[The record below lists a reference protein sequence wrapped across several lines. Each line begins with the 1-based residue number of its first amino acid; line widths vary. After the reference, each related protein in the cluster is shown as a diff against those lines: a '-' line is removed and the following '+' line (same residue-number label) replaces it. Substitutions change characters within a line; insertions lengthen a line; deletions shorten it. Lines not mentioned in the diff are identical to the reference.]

1 MRKLF
6 MSKVLTMLMA
16 LALIGAVA
24 AHAQDYDV
32 VLKGGRVMDPETSL
46 DAVMNVGIKGGK
58 IAAVTKDELSGKEI
72 IDVTG
77 LVVSPGFI
85 DTHQHSLDIA
95 DGRLAAQDG
104 TTTHMELEFGRSP
117 VAEAY
122 DIIEKRGG
130 HPINY
135 GYAASWPMRRAEV
148 MGGYDGEGTFEGLE
162 EAFFAGGGW
171 GTTVSTPE
179 QEKQILALIQK
190 DFDDGAIALGF
201 PPAYGSG
208 AGMQE
213 SIKLWKMAAT
223 NNLPVSVHVRYQSM
237 LDPNSSVQAMNEM
250 LGLAAA
256 SDAHAILCHIQLLGL
271 SDPYMMLDVIDAGR
285 KAGLKLTTE
294 VYPFGVTAPPIAA
307 DYLQWDNADERI
319 GFKWNEIRTEKTP
332 HYTFKDKA
340 DFKKYQKDNPN
351 EFVQM
356 EYIDESTPKGLAA
369 MRAAVTFPETIP
381 AADGTPIAW
390 EGKPKGAEKLGLGS
404 GVDVW
409 PLPKDASGQP
419 RTTSTHAI
427 ILGKWVREQGALTL
441 MQALANSSY
450 VPAKALG
457 QHIPQFNTKGR
468 LQVGMDADI
477 TVFDAKTVKANATWD
492 DVAALNDGFH
502 FTLVNGFFILKDGKI
517 VTDVLPGQPIR
528 RTPKGHE
535 E

>member
-16 LALIGAVA
+16 LALIGAVT

-58 IAAVTKDELSGKEI
+58 IAAVTQDELSGKEI
-72 IDVTG
+72 IDVKG

-104 TTTHMELEFGRSP
+104 TTTHLELEFGRSP

-122 DIIEKRGG
+122 NIVAKRGG

-135 GYAASWPMRRAEV
+135 GFAAGWPMARAKV
-148 MGGYDGEGTFEGLE
+148 MAGFKGEATWDGLM
-162 EAFFAGGGW
+162 EAFVTKW
-171 GTTVSTPE
+171 GTTVSNPK
-179 QEKQILALIQK
+179 QEKQILALVQK
-190 DFDDGAIALGF
+190 DLDDGALAVGY

-208 AGMQE
+208 AGVKE
-213 SIKLWKMAAT
+213 AINLWKKAAA
-223 NNLPVSVHVRYQSM
+223 NNVPVSVHVRFQSM
-237 LDPNSSVQAMNEM
+237 LDPDSSVQAMSEM

-256 SDAHAILCHIQLLGL
+256 SGAHAILCHIQLLGL
-271 SDPYMMLDVIDAGR
+271 SEPTMMLDVIDAGR
-285 KAGLKLTTE
+285 KAGLRLSTE
-294 VYPFGVTAPPIAA
+294 VYPFGVTAPPISA
-307 DYLQWDNADERI
+307 DYLKWDNSDARI
-319 GFKWNEIRTEKTP
+319 GFKWNKIRTEDKP
-332 HYTFKDKA
+332 HCTFKDKA
-340 DFKKYQKDNPN
+340 DFQKYQKEHPGAY
-351 EFVQM
+351 VQM

-381 AADGTPIAW
+381 TADGTPIKW
-390 EGKPKGAEKLGLGS
+390 KGKPKGADKLGLGS

-409 PLPKDASGQP
+409 PLPKDAGGQP

-441 MQALANSSY
+441 MQALANSTY

-477 TVFDAKTVKANATWD
+477 TVFDPKTVKANATWD
-492 DVAALNDGFH
+492 EVVKLNDGFH
-502 FTLVNGFFILKDGKI
+502 HTIVNGAFILKDGKI
-517 VTDVLPGQPIR
+517 VTEVLPGKPIR
-528 RTPKGHE
+528 RSPKRHE

>member
-6 MSKVLTMLMA
+6 MSKAMTMLMA
-16 LALIGAVA
+16 LALIGAVE

-46 DAVMNVGIKGGK
+46 DAVMNVGIKDGK
-58 IAAVTKDELSGKEI
+58 IAAVTKDELSGNEI
-72 IDVTG
+72 IDVNG

-104 TTTHMELEFGRSP
+104 TTTHMEFEFGRSP

-148 MGGYDGEGTFEGLE
+148 MAGFDGEATFEGLE
-162 EAFFAGGGW
+162 EAFVGW
-171 GTTVSTPE
+171 GTTVSDPL
-179 QEKQILALIQK
+179 QEGQILALIQK
-190 DFDDGAIALGF
+190 DLDDGALAVGF

-208 AGMQE
+208 AGVKE
-213 SIKLWKMAAT
+213 SIKLWKMAAA
-223 NNLPVSVHVRYQSM
+223 NNVPVSVHVRYQSM
-237 LDPNSSVQAMNEM
+237 IDPNSSVEAMNEM

-256 SDAHAILCHIQLLGL
+256 SGAHAILCHIQLLGL

-285 KAGLKLTTE
+285 EAGLKLTTE
-294 VYPFGVTAPPIAA
+294 VYPFGVTAPPITA
-307 DYLQWDNADERI
+307 DYLQWENSDERI

-332 HYTFKDKA
+332 HYVFKDKA
-340 DFKKYQKDNPN
+340 DFQRYQRENPT

-356 EYIDESTPKGLAA
+356 EYIDESTDEGLAA

-381 AADGTPIAW
+381 ASDGTPISW
-390 EGKPKGAEKLGLGS
+390 EGKPEGAEKLGLGS

-409 PLPKDASGQP
+409 PLPEDAFGQP
-419 RTTSTHAI
+419 RTASTHAI
-427 ILGKWVREQGALTL
+427 ILAKWVREQGALTL
-441 MQALANSSY
+441 MQAIANSSI

-477 TVFDAKTVKANATWD
+477 TVFDPETVKANATWD

-502 FTLVNGFFILKDGKI
+502 HTLVNGVFILKDGEI

-528 RTPKGHE
+528 RTPKGQAE
-535 E
+535 

>member
-1 MRKLF
+1 MKIY
-6 MSKVLTMLMA
+6 KTILMA
-16 LALIGAVA
+16 LALIGAVTA
-24 AHAQDYDV
+24 YAQDYDV

-46 DAVMNVGIKGGK
+46 DAIMNVGIKDGK
-58 IAAVTKDELSGKEI
+58 IAAVTTDELKGKEI
-72 IDVTG
+72 IDVKG

-104 TTTHMELEFGRSP
+104 VTTHMEFEFGRSP

-122 DIIEKRGG
+122 DHVAKRG

-135 GYAASWPMRRAEV
+135 GFAASWPMRRAEV
-148 MGGYDGEGTFEGLE
+148 MTGFKGEATFEGLE
-162 EAFFAGGGW
+162 EAFEGW
-171 GTTVSTPE
+171 GETVSNPE
-179 QEKQILALIQK
+179 QEKQILALIQQ
-190 DFDDGAIALGF
+190 DLDDGALAVGF

-208 AGMQE
+208 AGTQE
-213 SIKLWKMAAT
+213 SIKLWKMAAA
-223 NNLPVSVHVRYQSM
+223 NNVPVSVHVRYQSM
-237 LDPNSSVQAMNEM
+237 LDPNSSVTAMNEM

-256 SDAHAILCHIQLLGL
+256 TGAHAILCHIQLLGL

-285 KAGLKLTTE
+285 EAGLKLTTE
-294 VYPFGVTAPPIAA
+294 VYPFGVTAPPITA
-307 DYLQWDNADERI
+307 DYLQWENSDERI

-332 HYTFKDKA
+332 HYVFKDKA
-340 DFKKYQKDNPN
+340 DFQRYQRENPT

-356 EYIDESTPKGLAA
+356 EYIDESTDEGLAA

-381 AADGTPIAW
+381 ASDGTPISW
-390 EGKPKGAEKLGLGS
+390 EGKPEGAEKLGLGS

-409 PLPKDASGQP
+409 PLPEDAFGQP
-419 RTTSTHAI
+419 RTASTHAVV
-427 ILGKWVREQGALTL
+427 LAKWVREQGALTL
-441 MQALANSSY
+441 MQAIANSSI

-477 TVFDAKTVKANATWD
+477 TVFDPETVKANATWD

-502 FTLVNGFFILKDGKI
+502 HTLVNGVFILKDGEI

-528 RTPKGHE
+528 RTPKGQAE
-535 E
+535 